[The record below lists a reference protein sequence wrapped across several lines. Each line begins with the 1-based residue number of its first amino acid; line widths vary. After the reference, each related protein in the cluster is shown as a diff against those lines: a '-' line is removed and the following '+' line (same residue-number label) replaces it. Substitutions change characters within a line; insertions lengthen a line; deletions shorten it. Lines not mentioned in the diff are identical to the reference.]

1 MKEQRFCPH
10 CGAEVQ
16 FEGQECCWECGKPF
30 DEKPVEKPAEK
41 PVEKPADKPAEKPAE
56 SVKTVEEPAKAAPA
70 PVTSQ
75 PASKPAG
82 NNKVLIGVLAG
93 LVVALTIGLVFALG
107 GKEDDEGYDAAVTVE
122 YDEDEHIEEDEFQP
136 DDEYY
141 SDDEADQD
149 ILFKTQYDF
158 ACERLVTEEDLV
170 GLDKDDLRIMRN
182 WIFARHGYIFKSQ
195 DLKDY
200 FEMLP
205 WYNPRYTDV
214 SSMLS
219 NIEKKNIEFIKRYE

>member
-1 MKEQRFCPH
+1 MKLSKKYLCCFLAAMVFCVIVSGG
-10 CGAEVQ
+10 CGGSSGGDLSGGNDTTNETPNENETPNTPTNPENPN
-16 FEGQECCWECGKPF
+16 EGENAALWYVESASIGSSTYEFYMSSPSSF
-30 DEKPVEKPAEK
+30 DI
-41 PVEKPADKPAEKPAE
+41 
-56 SVKTVEEPAKAAPA
+56 TF
-70 PVTSQ
+70 
-75 PASKPAG
+75 SKNA
-82 NNKVLIGVLAG
+82 
-93 LVVALTIGLVFALG
+93 
-107 GKEDDEGYDAAVTVE
+107 
-122 YDEDEHIEEDEFQP
+122 

-182 WIFARHGYIFKSQ
+182 WIFASHGYIFTSQ